1 MLGARWD
8 DVCISSTLA
17 EATYRVDPKRQSM
30 RIPHKH
36 DHISVILY
44 LSKHNYISFRIV
56 NHLLGS
62 GFQYVFFSRNLGE
75 DEPILTSIF
84 FRWVVQPPNHQPGGS
99 SPIELGCSGQRHI
112 WGGGSRFTLV
122 VACGATTSTG
132 GQVGWT
138 LETFGCK
145 KWDVVG
151 HEVFGT

>member
-84 FRWVVQPPNHQPGGS
+84 FRWVVQPPTTNQVAALLS
-99 SPIELGCSGQRHI
+99 SLDAAANDTSGEGAAALRQLWRVVPQRA
-112 WGGGSRFTLV
+112 LV
-122 VACGATTSTG
+122 A
-132 GQVGWT
+132 
-138 LETFGCK
+138 
-145 KWDVVG
+145 KWAEHLRRLDARN
-151 HEVFGT
+151 EML